1 MDRYVKDGNTYTVSV
16 AATKGGAVAK
26 VTVTNQQGQV
36 VGEAQGVDAT
46 LLIHRNFN
54 ADGSPKSGD
63 DPERPY

>member
-1 MDRYVKDGNTYTVSV
+1 MDRYVKDGNTYTVGV
-16 AATKGGAVAK
+16 AQAKGSAVAK

-54 ADGSPKSGD
+54 ADGSPKSSN
-63 DPERPY
+63 DPDRPC